1 MKSEYNDNLAL
12 AALAAEAKRRDM
24 SYGQL
29 VSVTEFWE
37 REKIIREYQEAKKKG
52 KRRTPEKDP
61 EEEPEK
67 DPKKEPEKPKKKKTK
82 KKGTA

>member
-29 VSVTEFWE
+29 VSATEFWE
-37 REKIIREYQEAKKKG
+37 REKIVREFQKEKKKG
-52 KRRTPEKDP
+52 KRR
-61 EEEPEK
+61 EPEK
-67 DPKKEPEKPKKKKTK
+67 EPEKEPKKPKKKKTK
-82 KKGTA
+82 KEGTA